1 MRRLLLPLVIS
12 CVVVAAC
19 SSDSSVEE
27 MADDTTATTSPTA
40 VSSTEPDAAGESGT
54 TEPTPTQAV
63 LTLTD
68 LYDMV
73 DDLPSRGWVD
83 GPAYDYDAYA
93 IGAEQGWP
101 PLPELRDLDSDGD
114 CQSDRTE
121 VLIADAEWYELDG
134 SGCRVVDGEWID
146 PYTGERFGT
155 DEDSIEH
162 VVAIAEVHWA
172 GGWSWDRER
181 RHAFAVDIG
190 DPSTLNVAQVDV
202 NREKGA
208 LPPQDFAPADDALA
222 CQYGIDRVRIMTRW
236 SLAVYDSDGER
247 DALYDL
253 LDRCPD
259 GTTAPAVEVVP

>member
-1 MRRLLLPLVIS
+1 MRRLLVPLIAG
-12 CVVVAAC
+12 CVVLAAC
-19 SSDSSVEE
+19 SSDQTVEE
-27 MADDTTATTSPTA
+27 MADDTATTTAPTTA
-40 VSSTEPDAAGESGT
+40 PAADSTTSDDDAPGGDVTPEPEVV
-54 TEPTPTQAV
+54 V

-73 DDLPSRGWVD
+73 DALPSRGWVD
-83 GPAYDYDAYA
+83 GPRYDYDLYS
-93 IGAEQGWP
+93 P
-101 PLPELRDLDSDGD
+101 DRLRDLDSDGD

-146 PYTGERFGT
+146 PYTGERFST

-162 VVAIAEVHWA
+162 VVAVAEVHWA
-172 GGWSWDRER
+172 GGHAWSRER
-181 RHAFAVDIG
+181 REAFAVDIG
-190 DPSTLNVAQVDV
+190 DPSTLNVARVEV
-202 NREKGA
+202 NTDKGA

-236 SLAVYDSDGER
+236 SLAVWDDDGER
-247 DALYDL
+247 NALYDL

-259 GTTAPAVEVVP
+259 GTTAPVVEVMPDF